1 MHINVFANATP
12 ENSKEFFACLK
23 KIPIKIGRLNGAYMR
38 LMVKDEEFRQKVIEE
53 SFNEI

>member
-12 ENSKEFFACLK
+12 EDSKEFFACLK